1 MIAAELDPAATETRG
16 RRGRFLMSPML
27 DLMGARELAP
37 DETAALRRARG
48 ELVSAEDQESLFREW
63 WGARRDE
70 MRTEWEE
77 RARSAAQE
85 RLSEELGLSP
95 GVEDQLS
102 SFQLPLE
109 DNTPYSL
116 WQIQESV
123 ARATGLHIAS
133 DCFSHRAG
141 WEWQDAGTFL
151 RFRSR
156 ARDLWRAALLSP
168 AATAYLD
175 SWFDSQLAQVVV
187 SKDRDSRMDVV
198 FAAEWTS
205 ALAAGLTD
213 LQFAHGGKLICG
225 DPHDSETSYRQQL
238 REAVLG
244 ALYPAS
250 EALRALNGL
259 SDSQWQLLRDAGLR
273 VAYDLTPD
281 QRAAFNLGPR
291 PREVSAEEVRRPGGR
306 RRGSRRLGP
315 GGRRG
320 GGRGP
325 RGPGGFGPGSLRLED
340 DREMSRLIM
349 RIADESPYPARG
361 RRGPGRGEND
371 GQQGRPPRG
380 RGWGRAR
387 ATENDWL
394 SFWVGD
400 ELRGALPLPR
410 RLSVELASPESSP
423 LLVPGATGG
432 D

>member
-1 MIAAELDPAATETRG
+1 
-16 RRGRFLMSPML
+16 
-27 DLMGARELAP
+27 
-37 DETAALRRARG
+37 
-48 ELVSAEDQESLFREW
+48 
-63 WGARRDE
+63 

-133 DCFSHRAG
+133 DCFSQPSRNLRGEAESLYADEEVSMTALLALRLSAISTEDSQRLGWMPGEDHRAG